1 MAFNMLKLSILALLA
16 TTSVVLRLECSI
28 DCINGS
34 VGHGLHE
41 PENIWLPAS
50 TTIPL
55 ICQRQKGRIKV
66 KQNIFHSF
74 SLSAF
79 LLKNKKLQKKLIK
92 RI

>member
-66 KQNIFHSF
+66 NQGKTKYFPFIFSVSVSF
-74 SLSAF
+74 E
-79 LLKNKKLQKKLIK
+79 K
-92 RI
+92 